1 MFFSTKL
8 SILSGVGYTKMS
20 DNKPLHLL
28 QTNFVSTLLQI
39 GFKIGN
45 PEISDNKPLHLLN
58 KKINNTISF
67 YFTI

>member
-28 QTNFVSTLLQI
+28 NKKIITQYHSILQTNFVSTLLQI
-39 GFKIGN
+39 GFKIVN
-45 PEISDNKPLHLLN
+45 PEISDNLRN
-58 KKINNTISF
+58 E
-67 YFTI
+67 